1 MTKSLEVIE
10 AILVISP
17 HPDDLEIA
25 MGGTVAKEIAQGK
38 KVISIVLTDGR
49 RSQRSF
55 VCSDEEIA
63 KIRQQEVREAA
74 QVLGISKLY
83 NLELEDLHTSENQEK
98 LNKQLS
104 KLIKQYKPKEI
115 YLPHPEL
122 DRHPTHQL
130 AARLVFKL
138 IEELINNNKD
148 NDLATVKIWAY
159 EVWGLFANWDLEVD
173 ISDFA
178 EKKLAAINC
187 HKSQI
192 KDLAY
197 SEGVLGLNR
206 WRAVFSNPHSISK
219 TTYKEV
225 FIKLK

>member
-1 MTKSLEVIE
+1 MTKSLETL
-10 AILVISP
+10 LVISP

-38 KVISIVLTDGR
+38 RVVSIVLTDGR

-55 VCSDEEIA
+55 ACSDEEMA
-63 KIRQQEVREAA
+63 KIRQQEVKEAA
-74 QVLGISKLY
+74 QILGINELY
-83 NLELEDLHTSENQEK
+83 SLELEDLRITENQEK
-98 LNKQLS
+98 LNKLLTNLLE
-104 KLIKQYKPKEI
+104 KYKPKEI

-130 AARLVFKL
+130 AARLVLKL
-138 IEELINNNKD
+138 IKELIENENNY
-148 NDLATVKIWAY
+148 LAKVSIWAY

-173 ISDFA
+173 ISDFV
-178 EKKLAAINC
+178 EIKLAAINY
-187 HKSQI
+187 HKSQV
-192 KDLAY
+192 KDIAY

-206 WRAVFSNPHSISK
+206 WRAVFSNPHNISK
-219 TTYKEV
+219 TGYKEV

>member
-1 MTKSLEVIE
+1 MTKFLET
-10 AILVISP
+10 ILVISP

-38 KVISIVLTDGR
+38 RVVSIVLTDGR

-55 VCSDEEIA
+55 ACSDEEMA
-63 KIRQQEVREAA
+63 KIRQQEVKEAA
-74 QVLGISKLY
+74 QILGINELY
-83 NLELEDLHTSENQEK
+83 SLELEDLRIIENQEK
-98 LNKQLS
+98 LNKLLTNLLE
-104 KLIKQYKPKEI
+104 KYKPKEI

-130 AARLVFKL
+130 AAKLVLKL
-138 IEELINNNKD
+138 IKELIENENNY
-148 NDLATVKIWAY
+148 LAKVSIWAY

-173 ISDFA
+173 ISDFV
-178 EKKLAAINC
+178 EIKLAAINY
-187 HKSQI
+187 HKSQV
-192 KDLAY
+192 KDIAY
-197 SEGVLGLNR
+197 GEGMLGLNR

-219 TTYKEV
+219 TSYKEV

>member
-1 MTKSLEVIE
+1 MTKFLET
-10 AILVISP
+10 ILVISP

-38 KVISIVLTDGR
+38 RVVSIVLTDGR

-55 VCSDEEIA
+55 ACSDEEMA
-63 KIRQQEVREAA
+63 KIRQQEVKEAA
-74 QVLGISKLY
+74 QILGINELY
-83 NLELEDLHTSENQEK
+83 SLELEDLRITENQEK
-98 LNKQLS
+98 LNKLLTNLLE
-104 KLIKQYKPKEI
+104 KYKPKEI

-130 AARLVFKL
+130 AAKLVLKL
-138 IEELINNNKD
+138 IKELIENENNY
-148 NDLATVKIWAY
+148 LAKVSIWAY

-173 ISDFA
+173 ISDFV
-178 EKKLAAINC
+178 EKKLTAINC
-187 HKSQI
+187 HKSQV
-192 KDLAY
+192 KDIAY

-206 WRAVFSNPHSISK
+206 WRAVFSNPHNISK
-219 TTYKEV
+219 TGYKEV